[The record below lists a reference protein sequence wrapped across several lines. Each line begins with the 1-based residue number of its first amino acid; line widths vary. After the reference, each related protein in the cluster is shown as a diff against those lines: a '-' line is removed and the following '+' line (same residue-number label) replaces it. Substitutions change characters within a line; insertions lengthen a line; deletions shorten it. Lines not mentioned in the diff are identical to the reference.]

1 MISPKDRAA
10 FTALVK
16 KRGAKARRGQLRLQV
31 GELYWYLVL
40 RASGAGTAAT
50 WNLEIGG
57 WVPGLT
63 PEPEGGAIDC
73 PLLLDLA
80 GGDDVLAT
88 TEAVIDSLAEIG
100 DLTTLASWI
109 ADHPAAVVDRVLRE
123 RLSAG

>member
-16 KRGAKARRGQLRLQV
+16 KRGAKARRGQLRLEV

-88 TEAVIDSLAEIG
+88 TETVIDSLAGVG